1 MVADSKSAP
10 RKGVRRNGFA
20 RALFAFTAT
29 ATIAGGIVGA
39 GGASPAWAAD
49 AGVQPTPET
58 VRAQG
63 YNKVSFQD
71 EFDGTSLDT
80 SKWGYQYGCFDP
92 AQRSQAQYTDSPDNV
107 SVHDGHLNLTARY
120 SPMKTKWDGSQV
132 PRTCKNGDTTYDAP
146 FTSGMITTKTKD
158 GKVLYAAP
166 GTGFYAEARVKLPAA
181 RSSWSAFWG
190 TGTKGGWPANGEID
204 IFESKGYDP
213 SFLMSNIHTPRA
225 GNPKKTQQHQGAMHG
240 DTATSQSEWHTY
252 GLLKTA
258 DAIEFYFDGQ
268 MTHRVKMSDI
278 KGESNPF
285 ADPDNDLVL
294 KLNQMVGGSYLAK
307 RDNWSDKT
315 FVDATK
321 FVDDYKSADGAGST
335 MYVDYVRVWEKDPNA
350 PTVTET
356 PAPEPTVAP
365 TAEPTPAPAEPT
377 VEPTAAP
384 TPAPEPTV
392 APAPAPEPTVN
403 PVPAPEPT
411 PAPSP
416 EPTAE
421 PAPAPSTEPTPA
433 PEPTKPADN
442 NAGNATDVDTGHPG
456 EGTPATR
463 PVENTTGDN
472 SADEKPDT
480 PGANDNATTGDES
493 KPVDKPGDKKPET
506 PAPSTDNPTGDSGAD
521 KPAPAPEPSPS
532 ADKQPE
538 TPAPSATPN
547 GNNNVASKPGEAT
560 QGKGEGHGQP
570 FRAAKQTA
578 DEAGTGSHQVG
589 AAGGSQGVGVHSAST
604 LPSTGGNAMVLV
616 AAVGSL
622 VAAAAVGLAAL
633 VVNRKS
639 KRS

>member
-49 AGVQPTPET
+49 SVQPTPET

-146 FTSGMITTKTKD
+146 FTSGMITTKAKD

-166 GTGFYAEARVKLPAA
+166 GTGFYAEARVKLPTA

-225 GNPKKTQQHQGAMHG
+225 GNPKKTQQHQGAMYG

-307 RDNWSDKT
+307 HDNWADKT
-315 FVDATK
+315 YVDATK
-321 FVDDYKSADGAGST
+321 FADDYKSADGAGST

-356 PAPEPTVAP
+356 PAPEPT
-365 TAEPTPAPAEPT
+365 PAPAEPT
-377 VEPTAAP
+377 VAPTAAP

-392 APAPAPEPTVN
+392 APAPSPEPTVN
-403 PVPAPEPT
+403 PAPAPEQT

-416 EPTAE
+416 EPTA
-421 PAPAPSTEPTPA
+421 APA
-433 PEPTKPADN
+433 PEPTQPADN
-442 NAGNATDVDTGHPG
+442 NAGNATDVDTGRPG

-472 SADEKPDT
+472 GAAEKPDT
-480 PGANDNATTGDES
+480 PSVNDNAST
-493 KPVDKPGDKKPET
+493 VDANKPGDK
-506 PAPSTDNPTGDSGAD
+506 
-521 KPAPAPEPSPS
+521 S

-538 TPAPSATPN
+538 TPAPSADKPS
-547 GNNNVASKPGEAT
+547 GNNGEGKPGDKQPDTTAPSADKPSGNANTDTKPGEAT
-560 QGKGEGHGQP
+560 QGKGEGHEQP

-578 DEAGTGSHQVG
+578 DEAGTGNRQVG
-589 AAGGSQGVGVHSAST
+589 AAGGSQGVGIHSAST

-616 AAVGSL
+616 AAAGAL
-622 VAAAAVGLAAL
+622 VAAAAVGMAAL
-633 VVNRKS
+633 VVSRKS

>member
-10 RKGVRRNGFA
+10 RKGARRSRFA

-92 AQRSQAQYTDSPDNV
+92 AQHSQAQYTDSPDNV
-107 SVHDGHLNLTARY
+107 AVHDGHLNLTARY

-166 GTGFYAEARVKLPAA
+166 GTGFYAEARVKLPTA

-307 RDNWSDKT
+307 HDNWADKT
-315 FVDATK
+315 YVDATK
-321 FVDDYKSADGAGST
+321 FADDYKSADGAGST

-356 PAPEPTVAP
+356 PAPEPTPAP

-377 VEPTAAP
+377 VAPTAAP
-384 TPAPEPTV
+384 TPATEPTV
-392 APAPAPEPTVN
+392 APAPSPEPTVN
-403 PVPAPEPT
+403 PAPAPEST

-416 EPTAE
+416 
-421 PAPAPSTEPTPA
+421 EPTPA
-433 PEPTKPADN
+433 PEPTKPTDN

-472 SADEKPDT
+472 GAAEKPDT
-480 PGANDNATTGDES
+480 PSVNDNASTGDAN
-493 KPVDKPGDKKPET
+493 KPGDK
-506 PAPSTDNPTGDSGAD
+506 
-521 KPAPAPEPSPS
+521 S

-538 TPAPSATPN
+538 TPAPSADKPSDNN
-547 GNNNVASKPGEAT
+547 GEGKPGDKQPDTTAPSADKPSGNANTDTKPGEAT
-560 QGKGEGHGQP
+560 QGKGEGHERP

-578 DEAGTGSHQVG
+578 DEAGTGNRQVG
-589 AAGGSQGVGVHSAST
+589 AAGGSQGVGIHSAYT

-616 AAVGSL
+616 AAAGAL
-622 VAAAAVGLAAL
+622 VAAAAVGMAAL
-633 VVNRKS
+633 VVSRKS

>member
-49 AGVQPTPET
+49 SVQPTPET

-166 GTGFYAEARVKLPAA
+166 GTGFYAESRVKLPTA

-225 GNPKKTQQHQGAMHG
+225 GNPKKTQQHQGAMYG

-285 ADPDNDLVL
+285 ADPDNNLVL

-307 RDNWSDKT
+307 HDNWADKT
-315 FVDATK
+315 YVDATK
-321 FVDDYKSADGAGST
+321 FADDYKSADGAGST

-356 PAPEPTVAP
+356 PAPEPT
-365 TAEPTPAPAEPT
+365 PAPAEPT

-392 APAPAPEPTVN
+392 APAPSPEPTVN
-403 PVPAPEPT
+403 PVPAPELT

-472 SADEKPDT
+472 SAAEKPDT
-480 PGANDNATTGDES
+480 PSVNDNASTGDAN
-493 KPVDKPGDKKPET
+493 KPGDK
-506 PAPSTDNPTGDSGAD
+506 
-521 KPAPAPEPSPS
+521 S

-538 TPAPSATPN
+538 TPAPSADKPSDNN
-547 GNNNVASKPGEAT
+547 GEGKPGDKQPDTTAPSADKPSGNANTDTKPGEAT
-560 QGKGEGHGQP
+560 QGKGEGHEQP

-578 DEAGTGSHQVG
+578 DEAGTGNRQVG
-589 AAGGSQGVGVHSAST
+589 AAGGSQGVGIHSAST

-616 AAVGSL
+616 AAAGAL
-622 VAAAAVGLAAL
+622 VAAAAVGMAAL
-633 VVNRKS
+633 VVSRKS

>member
-10 RKGVRRNGFA
+10 RKGARRNRFA

-39 GGASPAWAAD
+39 GGASPVWAAD

-166 GTGFYAEARVKLPAA
+166 GTGFYAEARVKLPTA

-240 DTATSQSEWHTY
+240 DTATSQTEWHTY

-294 KLNQMVGGSYLAK
+294 KLNHMVGGSYLAK
-307 RDNWSDKT
+307 HDNWADKT
-315 FVDATK
+315 YVDATK
-321 FVDDYKSADGAGST
+321 FADDYKSADGAGST

-365 TAEPTPAPAEPT
+365 TAESTPAPAEPT

-384 TPAPEPTV
+384 TPAPEPT
-392 APAPAPEPTVN
+392 
-403 PVPAPEPT
+403 
-411 PAPSP
+411 
-416 EPTAE
+416 
-421 PAPAPSTEPTPA
+421 
-433 PEPTKPADN
+433 KPADN
-442 NAGNATDVDTGHPG
+442 NAGNATDIDTGHPG

-472 SADEKPDT
+472 AATQPDK
-480 PGANDNATTGDES
+480 PGANDNAATGDAN
-493 KPVDKPGDKKPET
+493 K
-506 PAPSTDNPTGDSGAD
+506 SG
-521 KPAPAPEPSPS
+521 
-532 ADKQPE
+532 DKQPE
-538 TPAPSATPN
+538 TPAPSADKPS
-547 GNNNVASKPGEAT
+547 GNANTDTKPGEAT
-560 QGKGEGHGQP
+560 QGKGEGHEQP

-578 DEAGTGSHQVG
+578 DEAGTGSRQVG
-589 AAGGSQGVGVHSAST
+589 SAGGSQGVGVHSASA

-616 AAVGSL
+616 AAAGAL
-622 VAAAAVGLAAL
+622 VAAAAVGVAAL

>member
-10 RKGVRRNGFA
+10 RKGARRNRFA

-92 AQRSQAQYTDSPDNV
+92 AQRSQAQYTDSPENV

-166 GTGFYAEARVKLPAA
+166 GTGFYAEARVKLPSA

-240 DTATSQSEWHTY
+240 DTASSQSEWHTY
-252 GLLKTA
+252 GVLKTA

-307 RDNWSDKT
+307 HDNWSDKT

-321 FVDDYKSADGAGST
+321 FADDYKSADGAGST
-335 MYVDYVRVWEKDPNA
+335 MYVDYVRVWEKDTNA

-356 PAPEPTVAP
+356 PAPEPTPAP

-377 VEPTAAP
+377 VAPTAEPVP
-384 TPAPEPTV
+384 TPTPEPTV
-392 APAPAPEPTVN
+392 TPAPTPTAEPTAE
-403 PVPAPEPT
+403 PTPT
-411 PAPSP
+411 PAPS
-416 EPTAE
+416 ESAK
-421 PAPAPSTEPTPA
+421 S
-433 PEPTKPADN
+433 ADN
-442 NAGNATDVDTGHPG
+442 NAGNATDVDTGRPG

-472 SADEKPDT
+472 SAAEKPDT
-480 PGANDNATTGDES
+480 PGANDNASTGDAN
-493 KPVDKPGDKKPET
+493 KPGDKPADKQPED
-506 PAPSTDNPTGDSGAD
+506 PAPSADKPTGNSDAD
-521 KPAPAPEPSPS
+521 KPAPAPEPSQP

-538 TPAPSATPN
+538 TPGTSATPSDN
-547 GNNNVASKPGEAT
+547 ANTGTKPGEAT
-560 QGKGEGHGQP
+560 QGKGEGHEQP
-570 FRAAKQTA
+570 FRAAKQAT
-578 DEAGTGSHQVG
+578 DEAGTGSRQVG
-589 AAGGSQGVGVHSAST
+589 AAGGSQGVGVHSASA
-604 LPSTGGNAMVLV
+604 LPSTGGDMVVVV
-616 AAVGSL
+616 AAVGAL
-622 VAAAAVGLAAL
+622 VAASAVGLAAV
-633 VVNRKS
+633 VVNRKGN
-639 KRS
+639 RR

>member
-10 RKGVRRNGFA
+10 RKGARRNKFA

-49 AGVQPTPET
+49 ASVAPTPEA

-107 SVHDGHLNLTARY
+107 SVRDGVLNLTARY

-132 PRTCKNGDTTYDAP
+132 PRTCKHGDTTYDAP

-166 GTGFYAEARVKLPAA
+166 GTGFYAEARVKLPTA
-181 RSSWSAFWG
+181 RPSWSAFWG

-285 ADPDNDLVL
+285 ADPDNNLVL

-307 RDNWSDKT
+307 HDNWADKT

-321 FVDDYKSADGAGST
+321 FADDYKSADGAGST

-356 PAPEPTVAP
+356 PEPTAD
-365 TAEPTPAPAEPT
+365 PTPAPAEPT
-377 VEPTAAP
+377 AAPTAAP
-384 TPAPEPTV
+384 T
-392 APAPAPEPTVN
+392 
-403 PVPAPEPT
+403 PAPEPT

-421 PAPAPSTEPTPA
+421 PAPA
-433 PEPTKPADN
+433 PTKPADN

-463 PVENTTGDN
+463 PVENATGDN
-472 SADEKPDT
+472 NASTQPDK
-480 PGANDNATTGDES
+480 PGANDNATTGDAN
-493 KPVDKPGDKKPET
+493 KPGDKQPET
-506 PAPSTDNPTGDSGAD
+506 PAPSTDKPTGNSDAD
-521 KPAPAPEPSPS
+521 KPAPAPEPSQP
-532 ADKQPE
+532 ADKQTE
-538 TPAPSATPN
+538 TPGTSATPSDSAN
-547 GNNNVASKPGEAT
+547 TDTKPGEAT
-560 QGKGEGHGQP
+560 QGKGEGHEQP
-570 FRAAKQTA
+570 FRAAKQAT
-578 DEAGTGSHQVG
+578 DEAGTGNRQVG
-589 AAGGSQGVGVHSAST
+589 AAGGFQGVGVHSAST
-604 LPSTGGNAMVLV
+604 LPSTGGNMVVMV
-616 AAVGSL
+616 AAAGAL
-622 VAAAAVGLAAL
+622 VAAAAVGFAPM
-633 VVNRKS
+633 VVNRKR

>member
-49 AGVQPTPET
+49 ASVAPTPET

-92 AQRSQAQYTDSPDNV
+92 AQHSQAQYTDSPDNV
-107 SVHDGHLNLTARY
+107 AVHDGHLSLTARY
-120 SPMKTKWDGSQV
+120 SPTKTKWDGSQV

-166 GTGFYAEARVKLPAA
+166 GTGFYAEARVKLPTA

-225 GNPKKTQQHQGAMHG
+225 GNPKKTQQHQGAMYG

-285 ADPDNDLVL
+285 ADPDNNLVL

-307 RDNWSDKT
+307 HDNWSDKT
-315 FVDATK
+315 YVDATK
-321 FVDDYKSADGAGST
+321 YISDYEGAGSE
-335 MYVDYVRVWEKDPNA
+335 MLVDYVRVWEKDPNA

-356 PAPEPTVAP
+356 PAP
-365 TAEPTPAPAEPT
+365 EPTPAPAEPT

-392 APAPAPEPTVN
+392 APAPSPEPTVN
-403 PVPAPEPT
+403 PVPAPELT

-433 PEPTKPADN
+433 PEPTQPADN

-472 SADEKPDT
+472 SAAEKPDT
-480 PGANDNATTGDES
+480 PSVNDNASTGDAN
-493 KPVDKPGDKKPET
+493 KPGDK
-506 PAPSTDNPTGDSGAD
+506 
-521 KPAPAPEPSPS
+521 S

-538 TPAPSATPN
+538 TQAPSADKPSDNN
-547 GNNNVASKPGEAT
+547 GEGKPGDKQPDTTAPSADKPSGNANTDTKPGEAT
-560 QGKGEGHGQP
+560 QGKGEGHEQP

-578 DEAGTGSHQVG
+578 DEAGTGNRQVG
-589 AAGGSQGVGVHSAST
+589 AAGGSQGVGIHSAST

-616 AAVGSL
+616 AAAGAL
-622 VAAAAVGLAAL
+622 VAAAAVGMAAL
-633 VVNRKS
+633 VVSRKS

>member
-1 MVADSKSAP
+1 MVADSKSAT
-10 RKGVRRNGFA
+10 RKGARRGRFA
-20 RALFAFTAT
+20 RTLFAFTAT
-29 ATIAGGIVGA
+29 ATIAGGVVGA

-49 AGVQPTPET
+49 ASVAPTPET

-92 AQRSQAQYTDSPDNV
+92 AQRSQAQYTDSPENV
-107 SVHDGHLNLTARY
+107 SVHDGHLSLTARY
-120 SPMKTKWDGSQV
+120 SPMKNKWDGSQV

-166 GTGFYAEARVKLPAA
+166 GTGFYAEARVKLPTA

-285 ADPDNDLVL
+285 ADPDNNLVL

-307 RDNWSDKT
+307 HDNWADKT

-321 FVDDYKSADGAGST
+321 FADDYKSADGAGST
-335 MYVDYVRVWEKDPNA
+335 MYVDYVRVWEKDPNT

-356 PAPEPTVAP
+356 PEPTAD
-365 TAEPTPAPAEPT
+365 PTPAPAEPT
-377 VEPTAAP
+377 AAPTAAP
-384 TPAPEPTV
+384 T
-392 APAPAPEPTVN
+392 
-403 PVPAPEPT
+403 PAPEPT

-421 PAPAPSTEPTPA
+421 PAPAPSPEPTAEPA
-433 PEPTKPADN
+433 PAPTKPADN

-463 PVENTTGDN
+463 PVENATGDN
-472 SADEKPDT
+472 NASTQPDK
-480 PGANDNATTGDES
+480 PGANDNATTGDAN
-493 KPVDKPGDKKPET
+493 KPGDKQPET
-506 PAPSTDNPTGDSGAD
+506 PAPSTDKPTGNSDAD
-521 KPAPAPEPSPS
+521 KPAPAPEPSQP
-532 ADKQPE
+532 ADKQTE
-538 TPAPSATPN
+538 TPGTSATPSDSAN
-547 GNNNVASKPGEAT
+547 TDTKPGEAT
-560 QGKGEGHGQP
+560 QGKGEGHEQP
-570 FRAAKQTA
+570 FRAAKQAT
-578 DEAGTGSHQVG
+578 DEAGTGNRQVG
-589 AAGGSQGVGVHSAST
+589 AAGGFQGVGVHSAST
-604 LPSTGGNAMVLV
+604 LPSTGGNMVVMV
-616 AAVGSL
+616 AAAGAL
-622 VAAAAVGLAAL
+622 VAAAAVGFAPM
-633 VVNRKS
+633 VVNRKR

>member
-10 RKGVRRNGFA
+10 RKGVRRNRFA

-49 AGVQPTPET
+49 ASVAPTPET

-92 AQRSQAQYTDSPDNV
+92 AQHSQAQYTDSPDNV
-107 SVHDGHLNLTARY
+107 SVHDGHLSLTARY

-132 PRTCKNGDTTYDAP
+132 PRTCKNGDATYDAP

-166 GTGFYAEARVKLPAA
+166 GTGFYAEARVKLPTA

-240 DTATSQSEWHTY
+240 DTATSQTEWHTY

-285 ADPDNDLVL
+285 ADPDNNLVL

-307 RDNWSDKT
+307 HDNWADKT

-321 FVDDYKSADGAGST
+321 FADDYKSADGAGST

-356 PAPEPTVAP
+356 PAPEPT
-365 TAEPTPAPAEPT
+365 PAPAEPT
-377 VEPTAAP
+377 VAPTAAPTPAHEPTAAP

-392 APAPAPEPTVN
+392 APAP
-403 PVPAPEPT
+403 
-411 PAPSP
+411 SP

-421 PAPAPSTEPTPA
+421 PAPAPSPEPTPA

-472 SADEKPDT
+472 SAAEHQDK
-480 PGANDNATTGDES
+480 PGANDNAATGDAN
-493 KPVDKPGDKKPET
+493 KPGDKPADKQPET
-506 PAPSTDNPTGDSGAD
+506 PAPSADKPSGNNGAD
-521 KPAPAPEPSPS
+521 KPAPAPEPSQSP
-532 ADKQPE
+532 DKQPE
-538 TPAPSATPN
+538 TPAPSTDKPS
-547 GNNNVASKPGEAT
+547 GNANSDTKPGEAT
-560 QGKGEGHGQP
+560 QGKGEGHEQP
-570 FRAAKQTA
+570 FRADKQTTS
-578 DEAGTGSHQVG
+578 EAGTGGRQVG

-604 LPSTGGNAMVLV
+604 LPSTGGNMVVVV
-616 AAVGSL
+616 ASAGAL
-622 VAAAAVGLAAL
+622 VAAAAVGMAAL
-633 VVNRKS
+633 VVSRKS
-639 KRS
+639 KRGK

>member
-10 RKGVRRNGFA
+10 RKGARRNGFA

-49 AGVQPTPET
+49 AVQPTPET

-92 AQRSQAQYTDSPDNV
+92 AQHSQAQYTDSPDNV
-107 SVHDGHLNLTARY
+107 AVHDGHLSLTARY

-166 GTGFYAEARVKLPAA
+166 GTGFYAEARVKLPAG
-181 RSSWSAFWG
+181 RSSWAAFWG

-240 DTATSQSEWHTY
+240 DTASSQTEWHTY

-278 KGESNPF
+278 KGASNPF
-285 ADPDNDLVL
+285 ADPDNNLVL
-294 KLNQMVGGSYLAK
+294 KLNHMVGGSYLAK
-307 RDNWSDKT
+307 HDNWSDKT
-315 FVDATK
+315 YVDATK
-321 FVDDYKSADGAGST
+321 YISDYEGAGSE
-335 MYVDYVRVWEKDPNA
+335 MLVDYVRVWEKDPNA

-356 PAPEPTVAP
+356 PAPEPTAN
-365 TAEPTPAPAEPT
+365 
-377 VEPTAAP
+377 
-384 TPAPEPTV
+384 
-392 APAPAPEPTVN
+392 PAPAPEPTVN
-403 PVPAPEPT
+403 PAPAPEPT
-411 PAPSP
+411 AEPAPAPSP

-421 PAPAPSTEPTPA
+421 PAPAPEPTANPAPA
-433 PEPTKPADN
+433 PEPTQPADN
-442 NAGNATDVDTGHPG
+442 NAGNATDVDTAHPG
-456 EGTPATR
+456 EGTPASR
-463 PVENTTGDN
+463 PVENTTGD
-472 SADEKPDT
+472 SSTPAQPDKPSV
-480 PGANDNATTGDES
+480 NDNATTGDAS
-493 KPVDKPGDKKPET
+493 KPADKPGDKQPET
-506 PAPSTDNPTGDSGAD
+506 PAPPADKPTGDSGAD
-521 KPAPAPEPSPS
+521 KPAPTPEPSQS

-538 TPAPSATPN
+538 TPGTSATPN

-560 QGKGEGHGQP
+560 QGKGEGHEQP
-570 FRAAKQTA
+570 FRTTQQAAS
-578 DEAGTGSHQVG
+578 EAGTGSRQVG
-589 AAGGSQGVGVHSAST
+589 AAGGSQGVGVHSASA
-604 LPSTGGNAMVLV
+604 LPSTGGNVLVLV
-616 AAVGSL
+616 ASAGAL
-622 VAAAAVGLAAL
+622 VAAAAVGVAAL

-639 KRS
+639 KRD

>member
-10 RKGVRRNGFA
+10 RKGARRNRFA

-49 AGVQPTPET
+49 ASVAPTPET

-92 AQRSQAQYTDSPDNV
+92 AQHSQAQYTDSPDNV
-107 SVHDGHLNLTARY
+107 SVHDGHLSLTARY
-120 SPMKTKWDGSQV
+120 SPTKTKWDGSQV

-166 GTGFYAEARVKLPAA
+166 GTGFYAEARVKLPAG
-181 RSSWSAFWG
+181 RSSWAAFWG

-240 DTATSQSEWHTY
+240 DTASSQTEWHTY

-285 ADPDNDLVL
+285 ADPDNNLVL
-294 KLNQMVGGSYLAK
+294 KLNHMVGGSYLAK
-307 RDNWSDKT
+307 HDNWSDKT
-315 FVDATK
+315 YVDATK
-321 FVDDYKSADGAGST
+321 YISDYEGAGSE
-335 MYVDYVRVWEKDPNA
+335 MLVDYVRVWEKDPNA

-356 PAPEPTVAP
+356 PAPEPTPAP
-365 TAEPTPAPAEPT
+365 TAEPTPAPAP
-377 VEPTAAP
+377 EPTAE
-384 TPAPEPTV
+384 PA
-392 APAPAPEPTVN
+392 
-403 PVPAPEPT
+403 

-421 PAPAPSTEPTPA
+421 PAPTPEPTANPAPA
-433 PEPTKPADN
+433 PEPTQPADN
-442 NAGNATDVDTGHPG
+442 NAGNATDIDTGHPG

-472 SADEKPDT
+472 GAAEKPDKQSV
-480 PGANDNATTGDES
+480 NDNASTGDAN
-493 KPVDKPGDKKPET
+493 KPGDKPADKQPET
-506 PAPSTDNPTGDSGAD
+506 PAPSADKPSGNNGAD
-521 KPAPAPEPSPS
+521 KPAPAPEPSQS
-532 ADKQPE
+532 ADKHPE
-538 TPAPSATPN
+538 TPAPSTDKPS
-547 GNNNVASKPGEAT
+547 GNANTDTKPGEAT
-560 QGKGEGHGQP
+560 QGKGEGHEQP

-578 DEAGTGSHQVG
+578 DEAGTGGRQVG

-604 LPSTGGNAMVLV
+604 LPSTGGNVLVLV
-616 AAVGSL
+616 ASAGAL
-622 VAAAAVGLAAL
+622 VAAAAVGVAAL

-639 KRS
+639 KRG

>member
-132 PRTCKNGDTTYDAP
+132 PRTCKNGDATYDAP

-166 GTGFYAEARVKLPAA
+166 GTGFYAEARVKLPAG

-190 TGTKGGWPANGEID
+190 TGTKGGWPDNGEID

-307 RDNWSDKT
+307 HDNWSDKT

-321 FVDDYKSADGAGST
+321 FADDYKSADGAGST

-392 APAPAPEPTVN
+392 APAPSPEPTVN
-403 PVPAPEPT
+403 PAPAPEPT
-411 PAPSP
+411 PAPTA

-433 PEPTKPADN
+433 PAPTKPADN
-442 NAGNATDVDTGHPG
+442 NAGNATDIDTGHPG

-472 SADEKPDT
+472 GAAEKPDK
-480 PGANDNATTGDES
+480 PSVNDNASTGDAN
-493 KPVDKPGDKKPET
+493 KPGDKQPET
-506 PAPSTDNPTGDSGAD
+506 PAPSADKPSGNNDAD

-532 ADKQPE
+532 ADKQPD
-538 TPAPSATPN
+538 TTAPSATPN
-547 GNNNVASKPGEAT
+547 GNANSDTKPGEAT
-560 QGKGEGHGQP
+560 QGKGEGHEQP
-570 FRAAKQTA
+570 FRTTQQTTG
-578 DEAGTGSHQVG
+578 EAGTGGRQVG
-589 AAGGSQGVGVHSAST
+589 SAGGSQGVGVHSASA

-616 AAVGSL
+616 AAAGAL

-639 KRS
+639 KRG

>member
-39 GGASPAWAAD
+39 GGASPVWAAD

-166 GTGFYAEARVKLPAA
+166 GTGFYAEARVKLPTA

-307 RDNWSDKT
+307 HDNWSDKT

-321 FVDDYKSADGAGST
+321 FADDYKSADGAGST
-335 MYVDYVRVWEKDPNA
+335 MYVDYVRVWEKGPNA

-356 PAPEPTVAP
+356 PEPEPTVAP
-365 TAEPTPAPAEPT
+365 TAEPTSAPAEPT
-377 VEPTAAP
+377 VAPTAAP

-392 APAPAPEPTVN
+392 APAPSPEPTVN
-403 PVPAPEPT
+403 PVPAPET
-411 PAPSP
+411 
-416 EPTAE
+416 TAE
-421 PAPAPSTEPTPA
+421 PAPAPSTDPTPA

-442 NAGNATDVDTGHPG
+442 NAGNATDIDTGHPG

-463 PVENTTGDN
+463 PVENTTGDSN
-472 SADEKPDT
+472 AADKPDKPDK
-480 PGANDNATTGDES
+480 PGANDNAAMD
-493 KPVDKPGDKKPET
+493 DANKPGDKPANKQPET
-506 PAPSTDNPTGDSGAD
+506 PAPSADKPSGNNGAD
-521 KPAPAPEPSPS
+521 KPAPAPEPSQS

-547 GNNNVASKPGEAT
+547 GNTNSDTKPGEAT
-560 QGKGEGHGQP
+560 QGKGEGHEQP
-570 FRAAKQTA
+570 FRTTQQATG
-578 DEAGTGSHQVG
+578 EAGTGSRQVG
-589 AAGGSQGVGVHSAST
+589 AAGGSQGVGVHSASA
-604 LPSTGGNAMVLV
+604 LPSTGGNVLVLV
-616 AAVGSL
+616 ASAGAL
-622 VAAAAVGLAAL
+622 VAAAAVGVAAL
-633 VVNRKS
+633 VVSRKS
-639 KRS
+639 KRG

>member
-1 MVADSKSAP
+1 MVADSNDAP
-10 RKGVRRNGFA
+10 RKGARRNGFA

-49 AGVQPTPET
+49 ASVAPTPET

-92 AQRSQAQYTDSPDNV
+92 AQHSQAQYTDSPDNV
-107 SVHDGHLNLTARY
+107 AVHDGHLSLTARY
-120 SPMKTKWDGSQV
+120 SPTKTKWDGSQV

-166 GTGFYAEARVKLPAA
+166 GTGFYAEARVKLPAG
-181 RSSWSAFWG
+181 RSSWAAFWG

-240 DTATSQSEWHTY
+240 DTASSQTEWHTY

-285 ADPDNDLVL
+285 ADPDNNLVL
-294 KLNQMVGGSYLAK
+294 KLNHMVGGSYLAK
-307 RDNWSDKT
+307 HDNWSDKT
-315 FVDATK
+315 YVDATK
-321 FVDDYKSADGAGST
+321 YISDYEGAGSE
-335 MYVDYVRVWEKDPNA
+335 MLVDYVRVWEKDPNA

-356 PAPEPTVAP
+356 PAPEPTPAP
-365 TAEPTPAPAEPT
+365 TAEPTPAPAP
-377 VEPTAAP
+377 EPTAE
-384 TPAPEPTV
+384 PA
-392 APAPAPEPTVN
+392 
-403 PVPAPEPT
+403 

-421 PAPAPSTEPTPA
+421 PAPTPEPTANPAPA
-433 PEPTKPADN
+433 PEPTQPADN

-456 EGTPATR
+456 EGTPASR
-463 PVENTTGDN
+463 PVENATGDN
-472 SADEKPDT
+472 SAAEKPDKQSV
-480 PGANDNATTGDES
+480 NDNASTGDAN
-493 KPVDKPGDKKPET
+493 KPGDKPADKQPET
-506 PAPSTDNPTGDSGAD
+506 PAPSADKPSGNNGAD
-521 KPAPAPEPSPS
+521 KPAPAPEPSQS
-532 ADKQPE
+532 ADKQPD
-538 TPAPSATPN
+538 TTAPSADKPS
-547 GNNNVASKPGEAT
+547 GNANTDTKPGEAT
-560 QGKGEGHGQP
+560 QGKGEGHEQP
-570 FRAAKQTA
+570 FRTTQQVTS
-578 DEAGTGSHQVG
+578 EAGTGSRQVG
-589 AAGGSQGVGVHSAST
+589 AAGGSQGVGVHSASA
-604 LPSTGGNAMVLV
+604 LPSTGGNVLVLV
-616 AAVGSL
+616 ASAGAL
-622 VAAAAVGLAAL
+622 VAAAAVGVAAL
-633 VVNRKS
+633 VVSRKS
-639 KRS
+639 KRG

>member
-49 AGVQPTPET
+49 SVQPTPET

-166 GTGFYAEARVKLPAA
+166 GTGFYAEARVKLPTA

-225 GNPKKTQQHQGAMHG
+225 GNPKKTQQHQGAMYG

-285 ADPDNDLVL
+285 ADPDNNLVL

-307 RDNWSDKT
+307 HDNWADKT
-315 FVDATK
+315 YVDATK
-321 FVDDYKSADGAGST
+321 FADDYKSADGAGST

-356 PAPEPTVAP
+356 PAPEPT
-365 TAEPTPAPAEPT
+365 PAPAEPT

-392 APAPAPEPTVN
+392 APAPSPEPTVN
-403 PVPAPEPT
+403 PVPAPELT

-472 SADEKPDT
+472 SAAEKPDT
-480 PGANDNATTGDES
+480 PSVNDNASTGDAN
-493 KPVDKPGDKKPET
+493 KPGDK
-506 PAPSTDNPTGDSGAD
+506 
-521 KPAPAPEPSPS
+521 S

-538 TPAPSATPN
+538 TPAPSADKPSDNN
-547 GNNNVASKPGEAT
+547 GEGKPGDKQPDTTAPSADKPSGNANTDTKPGEAT
-560 QGKGEGHGQP
+560 QGKGEGHEQP

-578 DEAGTGSHQVG
+578 DEAGTGNRQVG
-589 AAGGSQGVGVHSAST
+589 AAGGSQGVGIHSAST

-616 AAVGSL
+616 AAAGAL
-622 VAAAAVGLAAL
+622 VAAAAVGMAAL
-633 VVNRKS
+633 VVSRKS

>member
-39 GGASPAWAAD
+39 GGASPAWADD
-49 AGVQPTPET
+49 ASVAPAPET

-92 AQRSQAQYTDSPDNV
+92 AQHSQAQYTDSPDNV
-107 SVHDGHLNLTARY
+107 SVHDGHLSLTARY

-166 GTGFYAEARVKLPAA
+166 GTGFYAEARVKLPAG
-181 RSSWSAFWG
+181 RSSWAAFWG

-240 DTATSQSEWHTY
+240 DTATSQTEWHTY

-285 ADPDNDLVL
+285 ADPDNNLVL
-294 KLNQMVGGSYLAK
+294 KLNHMVGGSYLAK
-307 RDNWSDKT
+307 HDNWSDKT
-315 FVDATK
+315 YVDATK
-321 FVDDYKSADGAGST
+321 YISDYEGAGSE
-335 MYVDYVRVWEKDPNA
+335 MLVDYVRVWEKDPNA

-384 TPAPEPTV
+384 TPAPEPT
-392 APAPAPEPTVN
+392 
-403 PVPAPEPT
+403 

-421 PAPAPSTEPTPA
+421 PAPAP
-433 PEPTKPADN
+433 TKPADN
-442 NAGNATDVDTGHPG
+442 NAGNATDIDTGHPG

-472 SADEKPDT
+472 GAAEKPDK
-480 PGANDNATTGDES
+480 PSVNDNASTGDAN
-493 KPVDKPGDKKPET
+493 KPADKQPET
-506 PAPSTDNPTGDSGAD
+506 PAPSADKPSGNNGAD
-521 KPAPAPEPSPS
+521 KPAPAPEPSQS

-547 GNNNVASKPGEAT
+547 GNTNSDTKPGEAT
-560 QGKGEGHGQP
+560 QGKGEGHEQP
-570 FRAAKQTA
+570 FRTTQQATG
-578 DEAGTGSHQVG
+578 EAGTGSRQVG
-589 AAGGSQGVGVHSAST
+589 AAGGSQGVGVHSASA
-604 LPSTGGNAMVLV
+604 LPSTGGNVLVLV
-616 AAVGSL
+616 ASAGAL
-622 VAAAAVGLAAL
+622 VAAAAVGVAAL
-633 VVNRKS
+633 VVSRKS
-639 KRS
+639 KRG

>member
-10 RKGVRRNGFA
+10 RKGARRNGFA

-39 GGASPAWAAD
+39 GGASPAWADD
-49 AGVQPTPET
+49 ASVAPAPET

-92 AQRSQAQYTDSPDNV
+92 AQHSQAQYTDSPDNV
-107 SVHDGHLNLTARY
+107 SVHDGHLSLTARY

-166 GTGFYAEARVKLPAA
+166 GTGFYAEARVKLPAG
-181 RSSWSAFWG
+181 RSSWAAFWG

-240 DTATSQSEWHTY
+240 DTATSQTEWHTY

-285 ADPDNDLVL
+285 ADPDNNLVL
-294 KLNQMVGGSYLAK
+294 KLNHMVGGSYLAK
-307 RDNWSDKT
+307 HDNWSDKT
-315 FVDATK
+315 YVDATK
-321 FVDDYKSADGAGST
+321 YISDYEGAGSE
-335 MYVDYVRVWEKDPNA
+335 MLVDYVRVWEKDPSA

-356 PAPEPTVAP
+356 PAPELTAAP
-365 TAEPTPAPAEPT
+365 APEPTPAPAEPT
-377 VEPTAAP
+377 VAPTAAP
-384 TPAPEPTV
+384 TPSPEPTV
-392 APAPAPEPTVN
+392 APAPSPEPTV
-403 PVPAPEPT
+403 A

-421 PAPAPSTEPTPA
+421 PAPAPSPEPTPA

-463 PVENTTGDN
+463 PVENATGDN
-472 SADEKPDT
+472 AATQPDT
-480 PGANDNATTGDES
+480 PGANDNAATGDAS
-493 KPVDKPGDKKPET
+493 KPADKPG
-506 PAPSTDNPTGDSGAD
+506 
-521 KPAPAPEPSPS
+521 
-532 ADKQPE
+532 DKQPE
-538 TPAPSATPN
+538 TPAPPADKPS
-547 GNNNVASKPGEAT
+547 GNANTDTKPGEAT
-560 QGKGEGHGQP
+560 QGKGEGHEQP

-578 DEAGTGSHQVG
+578 DEAGTGGRQVG
-589 AAGGSQGVGVHSAST
+589 AAGGSQGVGVHSASA
-604 LPSTGGNAMVLV
+604 LPSTGGNVLVLV
-616 AAVGSL
+616 ASAGAL
-622 VAAAAVGLAAL
+622 VAAAAVGVAAL
-633 VVNRKS
+633 VVSRKS
-639 KRS
+639 KRG